1 MYDHKI
7 NQTRQQI
14 LDAFLTLVKE
24 KDVSKITI
32 NDITTIAKINRSTF
46 YRHFDDKFDLI
57 EKTETTIFNAIEK
70 SLQDNILNGQIKSI
84 TQAEFGNYRLELLG
98 ILKDNADFISAM
110 LSKNG
115 DLTFESK
122 LIAQMRDFSMIG
134 LSALGID
141 FDSIPASRE
150 LTMQFMANG
159 LIGVVRHWLA
169 NDDISI
175 ETVAQ
180 TMDTIMS
187 NGIIAS
193 FGFEAKG

>member
-14 LDAFLTLVKE
+14 LDAFVTLVKE

-32 NDITTIAKINRSTF
+32 NDITTIAKINRGTF

-141 FDSIPASRE
+141 FDSMPASRE

-193 FGFEAKG
+193 FGFEANL

>member
-14 LDAFLTLVKE
+14 LDAFVTLVKE

-32 NDITTIAKINRSTF
+32 NDITTIAKINRGTF

-57 EKTETTIFNAIEK
+57 ENTETTIFNAVEK

-84 TQAEFGNYRLELLG
+84 TQAKFGNYRLELLG

-141 FDSIPASRE
+141 FDSMPASRE

-193 FGFEAKG
+193 FGFEANL